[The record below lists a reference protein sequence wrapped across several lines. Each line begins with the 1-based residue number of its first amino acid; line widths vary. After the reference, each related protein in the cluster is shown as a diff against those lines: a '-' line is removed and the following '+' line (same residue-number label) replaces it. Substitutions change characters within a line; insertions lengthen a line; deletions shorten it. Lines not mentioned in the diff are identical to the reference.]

1 MKLLHSL
8 HECADADG
16 VRARRGR
23 VSAARVAHELLSTII
38 HGVELSNLVAEADA
52 LEEHLNFI
60 SGAWQLEIVLA
71 NAKLGKGR
79 REQKVHGLGLISVV
93 LLFNRSVRFK
103 H

>member
-1 MKLLHSL
+1 
-8 HECADADG
+8 
-16 VRARRGR
+16 
-23 VSAARVAHELLSTII
+23 
-38 HGVELSNLVAEADA
+38 
-52 LEEHLNFI
+52 
-60 SGAWQLEIVLA
+60 LEIVLA